1 MVRFRLGFAVAAVCI
16 LLHAQ
21 AAPEL
26 RFEVASVKATPQ
38 DRIGNTSISPY
49 GTGRFSATNVT
60 LELLIELAFGM
71 RDDQIQGAPGW
82 LASERYDVQAK
93 APDGVSLTYDQLH
106 APLQALLIQRFKL
119 ATHLGSKEVSGY
131 ALVLSKGGVTLKPGK
146 PDKSQPMILP
156 NGVQAAS
163 ISMAMLAG
171 MLTRV
176 AGRPVVDKTGL
187 SGNYNVKLRYA
198 PANDPNSSLPSVFTA
213 LQEQAGLK
221 LEPAKVPYD
230 VVIID
235 HVERVPIQD

>member
-1 MVRFRLGFAVAAVCI
+1 MVKFAFAFAAICVM
-16 LLHAQ
+16 LPGQ
-21 AAPEL
+21 SAPEL
-26 RFEVASVKATPQ
+26 RFEVASVKATPP
-38 DRIGNTSISPY
+38 DRIGNTAISPY
-49 GTGRFSATNVT
+49 GTGRFTATNVT
-60 LELLIELAFGM
+60 LEVLIELAFGM

-93 APDGVSLTYDQLH
+93 APDGVDLTYDQLH

-119 ATHLGSKEVSGY
+119 ATHKGSKDVSGY
-131 ALVLSKGGVTLKPGK
+131 ALVLAKGGVKLKPGK
-146 PDKSQPMILP
+146 EDKSHPMILP

-163 ISMAMLAG
+163 IPMAVLAG
-171 MLTRV
+171 LLTRA

-187 SGNYNVKLRYA
+187 SGNYTVKLQYA
-198 PANDPNSSLPSVFTA
+198 PANDAKSSLPSVFTA

-221 LEPAKVPYD
+221 LESTKVPYE